1 MFFLFLRIFQST
13 LDLVDKNCL
22 QMRKLCL
29 PACFT
34 REYMYYMCIRVNKK
48 QIADCDI
55 KHKKFCI
62 KENMPTGIYS
72 KYFKGIRIK
81 QLCFNYY
88 MSNSPKGAVVAVI
101 VW

>member
-13 LDLVDKNCL
+13 LNLVDKNCL

-34 REYMYYMCIRVNKK
+34 REYMYYKCIRVNKK

-55 KHKKFCI
+55 KHKKLLYQTKYTYRSI
-62 KENMPTGIYS
+62 LLSILKELELNSCALI
-72 KYFKGIRIK
+72 I
-81 QLCFNYY
+81 
-88 MSNSPKGAVVAVI
+88 MSNSPKGAVV
-101 VW
+101 W